1 MRYSRFRV
9 LPPAHPTPMPEYADD
24 IEVTI
29 DQLCALARSGP
40 NPVPPPAAARYM
52 PDRHRLTSRK
62 LDLDLTGE
70 PLVPAPA
77 HGLPLEYMEGP
88 YRYRGTLRGEPVS
101 GFAFYERS
109 LALYRDWE
117 LVDVLAAAE
126 PGERDEVARL
136 IDELSADRVRPCL
149 VTVLQPG
156 LVAAEH
162 QVFPHTG
169 REVGL

>member
-1 MRYSRFRV
+1 
-9 LPPAHPTPMPEYADD
+9 
-24 IEVTI
+24 
-29 DQLCALARSGP
+29 
-40 NPVPPPAAARYM
+40 M

-88 YRYRGTLRGEPVS
+88 YRYHGTLRGEPVS

-117 LVDVLAAAE
+117 LDDVLAAAE
-126 PGERDEVARL
+126 PGRA
-136 IDELSADRVRPCL
+136 
-149 VTVLQPG
+149 G
-156 LVAAEH
+156 
-162 QVFPHTG
+162 
-169 REVGL
+169 

>member
-1 MRYSRFRV
+1 
-9 LPPAHPTPMPEYADD
+9 
-24 IEVTI
+24 
-29 DQLCALARSGP
+29 
-40 NPVPPPAAARYM
+40 M

-88 YRYRGTLRGEPVS
+88 YRYHGTLRGEPVS

-117 LVDVLAAAE
+117 LADVLDAAG
-126 PGERDEVARL
+126 PGERDEVARA
-136 IDELSADRVRPCL
+136 I
-149 VTVLQPG
+149 
-156 LVAAEH
+156 AEIS
-162 QVFPHTG
+162 G
-169 REVGL
+169 